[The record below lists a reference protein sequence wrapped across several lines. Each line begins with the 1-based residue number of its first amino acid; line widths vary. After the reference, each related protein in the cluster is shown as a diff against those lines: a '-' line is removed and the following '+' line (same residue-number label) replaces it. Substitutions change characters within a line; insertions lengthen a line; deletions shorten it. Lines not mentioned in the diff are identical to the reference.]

1 MAVSCAL
8 AVLVGYQEKRL
19 LQESGAAEV
28 EWPPLEVFKLKQ
40 EKAVADL
47 IWCLLIALLWV

>member
-47 IWCLLIALLWV
+47 IWCLLIALL